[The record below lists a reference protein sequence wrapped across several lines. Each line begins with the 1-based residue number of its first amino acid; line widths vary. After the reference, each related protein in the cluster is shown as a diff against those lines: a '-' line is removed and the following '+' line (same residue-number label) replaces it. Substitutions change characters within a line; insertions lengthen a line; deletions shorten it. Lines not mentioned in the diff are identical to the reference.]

1 VGYFITPGCLGPNGE
16 TLALAATES
25 GQIVV
30 QDASLQTS
38 AMFWS
43 LIYDNQS
50 GGFAMVNLLSSELG
64 TTSILTVVAGQPTLS
79 LQPIV
84 GGLSS
89 ASTWDVVAG
98 GNALAVRPTMSTS
111 LNLNVAGN
119 GPYPPGSPVIAYNGW
134 GGGQPNE
141 IWTFQ
146 DAGTQDYP
154 WNYSLAPECNPET
167 VLAANPDNALGQL
180 TIQTPN
186 GPDDEEEPSPAQL
199 WSANYLIEGTT
210 PLGVVFTNEETS
222 MIMQSTPGG
231 GPVSCTDSGQAG
243 LWSTWTIGSAQDEG
257 YSTIRTGSSTDPQTY
272 LTVSGSS
279 GPFPPGTTVIAG
291 PWQGGSQMQAW
302 LMTAIPHEVT

>member
-1 VGYFITPGCLGPNGE
+1 VGYFITPGCTGPNGE

-30 QDASLQTS
+30 QDASKQTS

-43 LIYDNQS
+43 LIYDNAS
-50 GGFAMVNLLSSELG
+50 GGFAMVNLLSSEMG
-64 TTSILTVVAGQPTLS
+64 TTSVLAVVAGQPTLT

-84 GGLSS
+84 DGLAS
-89 ASTWDVVAG
+89 ATWDVAAG
-98 GNALAVRPTMSTS
+98 GNALAVRPTMSAA
-111 LNLNVAGN
+111 LNLNVAGT
-119 GPYPPGSPVIAYNGW
+119 GPYPPGSSVIAYNGW

-141 IWTFQ
+141 VWTFV
-146 DAGTQDYP
+146 DSGSQDYP
-154 WNYSLAPECNPET
+154 WNYSLAPECNPAT
-167 VLAANPDNALGQL
+167 VLAANPDNAMGQL

-186 GPDDEEEPSPAQL
+186 GTDHGAGPAQL
-199 WSANYLIEGTT
+199 WNANYLIDGVT
-210 PLGVVFTNEETS
+210 PLGVVFTNEELS

-231 GPVSCTDSGQAG
+231 GPVTCIDAENAG
-243 LWSTWTIGSAQDEG
+243 IWSTWTVGSAQDEG

-291 PWQGGSQMQAW
+291 PWQGGSDAQAW
-302 LMTAIPHEVT
+302 LMTPYAHQVT